1 MTDRDD
7 LAYTLNPMQWD
18 TDFFGLSCAK
28 AVLARPLSKED
39 WSELKSRLDKFQL
52 VYLENQNSLPVNAR
66 LIGLETSAYLV
77 DVNVQFSKQ
86 LLGTNAQTDNI
97 QIMNPMPYEERLLD
111 LVEYKWS
118 RFTDDPGLSSRG
130 GDQVYRQWLINAFN
144 KEDKH
149 CALSL
154 DQNGKIIGYLLHS
167 YAGSACRIELI
178 ASSPDRAGRGVGTSL
193 VKAVAQA
200 AYQRGMEAI
209 QVGTQLRNL
218 VAINFYH
225 RLGFMQ
231 VGSHQIY
238 HLWNIEAKQ

>member
-1 MTDRDD
+1 MTIRYD

-28 AVLARPLSKED
+28 AVLARPLKRED
-39 WSELKSRLDKFQL
+39 WNELKSRLEKFQL

-66 LIGLETSAYLV
+66 LIGQETSAYLV
-77 DVNVQFSKQ
+77 DINVQFSKQ
-86 LLGTNAQTDNI
+86 LSGSGARADDI
-97 QIMNPMPYEERLLD
+97 RVFNPMPYEEGLLD

-118 RFTDDPGLSSRG
+118 RFTDDPGLLSRG
-130 GDQVYRQWLINAFN
+130 GDQVYRQWLINAFD

-149 CALSL
+149 WALSL
-154 DQNGKIIGYLLHS
+154 DQTGAIRGYLLHS

-178 ASSPDRAGRGVGTSL
+178 ASSPEQAGRGVGTSM
-193 VKAVAQA
+193 VKAVEA
-200 AYQRGMEAI
+200 AAHERGMDTI

-218 VAINFYH
+218 KAINFYH
-225 RLGFMQ
+225 RLGFKQ

-238 HLWNIEAKQ
+238 HLWNI